1 MLWQNGGVSEP
12 AAPSALLP
20 IAGPVIDPATHACS
34 GCHGKCCVHH
44 TVPLGGH
51 DLYRL
56 ARTLELPWRD
66 LVELE
71 EHRIALH
78 DGFRLD
84 RGPVHYSFVLR
95 RRENG
100 ACVLLLELPGGHRR
114 CGAHALRP
122 DACRIYP
129 LTRPPA
135 PSDGQAATTPRVA
148 LGGHVICPAPRLAI
162 YREALPALAPLLDE
176 DDAERELYALILARW
191 DLLARVVR
199 KNQTL
204 PAERYV
210 DWLFALYEKL
220 APLRAQKK
228 FADAA
233 RAVIGEHPLPA
244 PPNLGDEP

>member
-1 MLWQNGGVSEP
+1 MS
-12 AAPSALLP
+12 APPSPP
-20 IAGPVIDPATHACS
+20 IAHSLSVVDPATHACS

-95 RRENG
+95 RRESG

-114 CGAHALRP
+114 CGAHGLRP

-135 PSDGQAATTPRVA
+135 PLDPSATEPRA
-148 LGGHVICPAPRLAI
+148 TLGGHVICPAPRLAI
-162 YREALPALAPLLDE
+162 YRQSLPRLAPLLDE
-176 DDAERELYALILARW
+176 DDAERELYACVLARW
-191 DLLARVVR
+191 DVLARTVR

-210 DWLFALYEKL
+210 DWLFALYEEL
-220 APLRAQKK
+220 EPLREQKN

-233 RAVIGEHPLPA
+233 RAVVGEYPLPD
-244 PPNLGDEP
+244 PPSAVAAQ